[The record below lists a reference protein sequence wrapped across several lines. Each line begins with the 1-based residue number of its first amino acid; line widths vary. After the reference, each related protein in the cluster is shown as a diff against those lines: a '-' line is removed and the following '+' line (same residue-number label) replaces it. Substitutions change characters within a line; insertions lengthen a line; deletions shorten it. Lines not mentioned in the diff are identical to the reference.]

1 MDRNETIHLHNI
13 VPWSRRDGDDSS
25 QSLLPLIHPPLPAG
39 GKPAMP
45 ARRASRSSLPI
56 SACISVLRSQMSQIL
71 RNELKALYQK
81 KVNIATIGVQVR
93 TTRPRMVWCCS
104 VGVLEVISN
113 PHRL

>member
-1 MDRNETIHLHNI
+1 MERNETIHLRNI
-13 VPWSRRDGDDSS
+13 VPWSTRDGDDSS

-45 ARRASRSSLPI
+45 ARRVSRSSLPI
-56 SACISVLRSQMSQIL
+56 SACLSVLRSQMSQIL

-81 KVNIATIGVQVR
+81 VNIATMGVQVR
-93 TTRPRMVWCCS
+93 TMRLRMVWCCS
-104 VGVLEVISN
+104 VRVLEVISN